1 MSFWNPDTSKIEHH
15 NDKGNFKML
24 WRLSILFS
32 AVFLCLAAIF
42 INFVWIQFLIYFSV
56 LIVSLTTIAV
66 LHITKKYK
74 FAFWS
79 YTLSA
84 TTLLLFS
91 FFYIPTIHY
100 PDFFWIV
107 SVIMFAFIG
116 LGRKIGLL
124 FVLVFAIGLITFF
137 YFRLNDHL
145 THLRIQTKMELA
157 SITIELLFA
166 MIVLSYLLFEYLKL
180 QQYSEQQLSLINQEL
195 AAQNQLVHQ
204 KNSENEVLIK
214 EVHHRVKNNLQIIVS
229 LLRMQ
234 MEEVE
239 SKETKVH
246 FEDAIS
252 RVLTMSLIHQKLYQ
266 ENQLASLDAQKYF
279 TRLTQEIIE
288 SSSTDVKITFE
299 INSNVSNVGLKTIV
313 PIGLLINELISN
325 SIKHAFT
332 EQESGTI
339 YIDFRETSPSD
350 FVLNYTDTGTWKHNS
365 IRPSGFGSE
374 LIKMLTQQL
383 EGEFQRTDG
392 SYQFQLKNLD

>member
-1 MSFWNPDTSKIEHH
+1 MSFWNPDTTKIEHH
-15 NDKGNFKML
+15 NDKGNFKMV

-32 AVFLCLAAIF
+32 IVFLCLAAIF
-42 INFVWIQFLIYFSV
+42 INFKWIQFIIYTSV
-56 LIVSLTTIAV
+56 LIVSLLTIAV
-66 LHITKKYK
+66 LYFTKKYK

-84 TTLLLFS
+84 TSILLFS

-116 LGRKIGLL
+116 LGRKVGLL
-124 FVLVFAIGLITFF
+124 FVIVFAIGLISFF
-137 YFRLNDHL
+137 FFKLNQHL
-145 THLRIQTKMELA
+145 SHLRIQTGTELV

-195 AAQNQLVHQ
+195 AEQNQLVLQ

-239 SKETKVH
+239 STETKVH

-266 ENQLASLDAQKYF
+266 ENQLASLDSQKYF

-288 SSSTDVKITFE
+288 SSSTDAKITFE

-332 EQESGTI
+332 SQNSGTI
-339 YIDFRETSPSD
+339 HIDFRETSPSD
-350 FVLNYTDTGTWKHNS
+350 FALNYKDTGTWKHNS

-383 EGEFQRTDG
+383 EGDFQQTDG
-392 SYQFQLKNLD
+392 NYKFQLKNLD